1 MENKIIYGSEIAKN
15 IRNNIKREIEENNFS
30 PSLAVIFVGDNP
42 ASSVYVK
49 QKEKACEECSIKS
62 LRYKLDE
69 NSTEQEILD
78 LIDKLNKDKDINA
91 ILVQLPLPKHLNE
104 LKIINAIAPEKDVD
118 CFHPLNVGKM
128 FINKEKN
135 LLLPCTPKGCIILI
149 KSVCSDLSGKK
160 AVVVGRSNIVGKPV
174 SQLLLNENCSVE
186 ILHSKTQ
193 NIVEEIK
200 TADIVVMAIGKQK
213 FLKKEMIKEGAI
225 VIDVGINRMEN
236 GKLCGDVDFDD
247 VIDKVSYITPVPK
260 GVGPMTVACL
270 MENTLLCYKQQNN
283 LE

>member
-1 MENKIIYGSEIAKN
+1 MENKIIYGNEIAKN

-69 NSTEQEILD
+69 NATEQEILD

-149 KSVCSDLSGKK
+149 KSVCNDLSGKK

-193 NIVEEIK
+193 NIIEEIK
-200 TADIVVMAIGKQK
+200 TADIVVVAIGKQK

-225 VIDVGINRMEN
+225 VIDVGINRMDN

-270 MENTLLCYKQQNN
+270 MENTLLCYKKQNN